1 MKREQDIS
9 RSYER
14 WCREVSKRWGPTR
27 DEREEAKEKRRGR
40 YIERS
45 KELRK
50 AEGYLKEVK
59 IVRGEGSREYA
70 KAKKSYEKSVK
81 LYDISKRAYRHDDF
95 KKTMYFVDMDLEYED
110 VLLFSVLMTVLSLV
124 AVLSVFTLLHYLLYP
139 LDFLDLLLYVIPA
152 ALLVPVG
159 VLALVSSYPDI
170 LERKL
175 KAESIGRAP
184 ESINYMTMS
193 MRVRPSLY
201 RAVSFSAKH
210 TEEPMASGLN
220 KVLWDVYTRKKSS
233 LEESF
238 VDFALQWGEW
248 NEDLK
253 RALYAVRS
261 AMLEKTR
268 HGLNASLEKANDII
282 IRGTKRQV
290 EDFSNS
296 LTTPTTILFAIGVL
310 LPLIIGAML
319 PMLAL
324 GDLDIGGFSA
334 DEAAAAGGM
343 GVFQIIIIMNVI
355 APAGAFI
362 YSYKILLNR
371 PGTTSPPDVPVSKDR
386 ARTLGV
392 SLIIG
397 ILLSLFPILFHGY
410 LDPLMPLPYFW
421 PPVGALSYYCLK
433 TTWDVKRERRVIKTM
448 EREFP
453 DALFQLGSRIAE
465 GMAVEIAFQKT
476 GKAMAGTEIGNLLD
490 RITSSLQINRLPL
503 EDALFGDEGVLT
515 KLPSRTIKATMRTV
529 VEVTKKDPAEA
540 GKTII
545 QISNFLRDMEEME
558 HDIRSKLSQSVEM
571 MKGTAMIFAPM
582 VMGVVVSL
590 YFMLY
595 DIFSEISSV
604 DMISPMAFTTVVGVY
619 LVLMCLVITY
629 FTTGIKTRVDPVEF
643 KYEVGL
649 ILPVC
654 MGLYSVAVILG
665 RVGLA
670 G

>member
-1 MKREQDIS
+1 MS
-9 RSYER
+9 RWYER
-14 WCREVSKRWGPTR
+14 GCKAVGRRWGPTR
-27 DEREEAKEKRRGR
+27 DEREEARDKRREKYVTKG
-40 YIERS
+40 

-50 AEGYLKEVK
+50 AEGYLRECK
-59 IVRGEGSREYA
+59 IVHGEESKEYRKA
-70 KAKKSYEKSVK
+70 QKRYEKAKK
-81 LYDISKRAYRHDDF
+81 LHDISRKAYRHDDF
-95 KKTMYFVDMDLEYED
+95 NKTIYFVDMDLEYED
-110 VLLFSVLMTVLSLV
+110 VLLFSVLMTLLSFLV
-124 AVLSVFTLLHYLLYP
+124 VALTFITLHYAFYP
-139 LDFLDLLLYVIPA
+139 LGFIDILLYVVPA
-152 ALLVPVG
+152 MLLVPTC
-159 VLALVSSYPDI
+159 VLALVSSYPDL
-170 LERKL
+170 LEKKM
-175 KAESIGRAP
+175 KAEGIGRAP

-220 KVLWDVYTRKKSS
+220 KVLWDVYTRKKPS

-238 VDFALQWGEW
+238 LEFALQWGEW

-261 AMLEKTR
+261 AMLEKTK
-268 HGLNASLEKANDII
+268 HGLDAALEKANDII

-296 LTTPTTILFAIGVL
+296 LSTPTTILFAIGVL

-334 DEAAAAGGM
+334 DEAVASGGL
-343 GVFQIIIIMNVI
+343 GIFQIIIIMNVI
-355 APAGAFI
+355 APVGAFV

-371 PGTTSPPDVPVSKDR
+371 PGTTSPPEVPQFENR
-386 ARTLGV
+386 GRTLIV
-392 SLIIG
+392 TSVIA
-397 ILLSLFPILFHGY
+397 ILLSIPLILFYEHLG
-410 LDPLMPLPYFW
+410 PLMPLPFFW
-421 PPVGALSYYCLK
+421 PPMGAISYYCLK
-433 TTWDVKRERRVIKTM
+433 PTWEVKKERRIITTM

-465 GMAVEIAFQKT
+465 GMAIEVAFHKT
-476 GKAMAGTEIGNLLD
+476 GKSMGGTEMGKLLE
-490 RITSSLQINRLPL
+490 RITTALQINRLPL
-503 EDALFGDEGVLT
+503 EHALFGHDGVLT
-515 KLPSRTIKATMRTV
+515 KLPSRTIKASMRTV

-558 HDIRSKLSQSVEM
+558 HDIRSRLSQSVEM
-571 MKGTAMIFAPM
+571 MKGTAMVFAPL

-595 DIFSEISSV
+595 DIFSDISQV
-604 DMISPMAFTTVVGVY
+604 DMISPVAFTAVVGVY
-619 LVLMCLVITY
+619 LVLMCFVITY
-629 FTTGIKTRVDPVEF
+629 FTTGIRTRVDPVEF
-643 KYEVGL
+643 KYELGI
-649 ILPVC
+649 ILPIC
-654 MGLYSVAVILG
+654 IGLFSMAVILG
-665 RVGLA
+665 RLTLVG
-670 G
+670 